1 MGYELFLEF
10 TDDNDVNLLNNFDE
24 NKFKTDIII
33 KKENGEVLKGGY
45 NIIQNR
51 NKKILRINTSDFPN
65 NKVHVITYSIQN
77 KELLGSTDKFY
88 LTTKWVFSNN
98 RNTLI
103 ELSRNGIQIAPIKE
117 DYYSYYSLKRK

>member
-1 MGYELFLEF
+1 M
-10 TDDNDVNLLNNFDE
+10 
-24 NKFKTDIII
+24 
-33 KKENGEVLKGGY
+33 
-45 NIIQNR
+45 
-51 NKKILRINTSDFPN
+51 
-65 NKVHVITYSIQN
+65 
-77 KELLGSTDKFY
+77 GSTDKFY